1 MAEPVDATDLS
12 HALSAPAETRD
23 VELPKFGGTCE
34 MAIPSQARTENPGR
48 EGVETRRAAPKAGG
62 QGEGIVQT
70 TNARLAAAKAEVCM
84 KIRWE

>member
-34 MAIPSQARTENPGR
+34 MAIPSQARTENLDR
-48 EGVETRRAAPKAGG
+48 EGVETRRAAPKA
-62 QGEGIVQT
+62 
-70 TNARLAAAKAEVCM
+70 NATVKG
-84 KIRWE
+84 